1 LLDAAVYGLDHG
13 SLISASPFDHLLHTI
28 AGHLL
33 YFSKPLALIMFMD
46 VADKWVLDFSLF

>member
-13 SLISASPFDHLLHTI
+13 SLISASPFDHLLHVI
-28 AGHLL
+28 AGYLL

-46 VADKWVLDFSLF
+46 VADKWVLDVSLF